1 MTANTIDEYLQLGK
15 TITLEC
21 LEYYYSDI
29 IEYFGDEFL
38 RHLNVADTQYLLVK
52 TEERK
57 LMLIGCTLKT
67 IIYY

>member
-38 RHLNVADTQYLLVK
+38 RRPNVADTQYLLVK
-52 TEERK
+52 AEERK
-57 LMLIGCTLKT
+57 LMLIDCRLKA